1 MVEVALAG
9 KTNSGKSSFFKASTM
24 IDVEISNRPFVTI
37 KPNEGVAYVT
47 VECTEKE
54 FGIKCKPRTGLC
66 KDGIRYIPIKLWD
79 IAGLVPGAHEGRGLG
94 LQFLDDIRQ
103 AAVLLHIVD
112 FSGTTDS
119 EGLPTENYDPEDDI
133 KFVENEINLW
143 FIDVVKR
150 NVEKIKKLPSGKAEI
165 LDLLQQ
171 QSSGLGV
178 TREQLS
184 QTLDECSISEIESF
198 AKRLRE
204 KSKPILIVSN
214 KIDLKKSQENFERLK
229 VKYISIVP
237 VSADSEIALRKAS
250 EKGLINYNGG
260 NGFGLTENLDAAQKK
275 VLELIK
281 GEVVD
286 KYGSTG
292 VQECLNK
299 AVFEIL
305 NYIAVYPVA
314 DANKLTNK
322 DGNIL
327 PDVFLVPN
335 GTTMKEFAFKVHTQ
349 LGEKFITGLDAK
361 TKMRLSAD
369 HKLKNKDVV
378 SIVFGR

>member
-9 KTNSGKSSFFKASTM
+9 KTNSGKSSFFKAATM

-47 VECTEKE
+47 IECAGKE
-54 FGIKCKPRTGLC
+54 FGVKCKPKTGFC
-66 KDGIRYIPIKLWD
+66 KNGIRHVPVKLWD

-103 AAVLLHIVD
+103 ASVLLHIVD

-143 FIDVVKR
+143 FIDVIKR
-150 NVEKIKKLPSGKAEI
+150 NIEKIKKIPPGKAEI
-165 LDLLQQ
+165 LDVLQQ
-171 QSSGLGV
+171 QLSGLGA
-178 TREQLS
+178 TKEQLS
-184 QTLDECSISEIESF
+184 QNLDECSISDVELF
-198 AKRLRE
+198 ARKLRE
-204 KSKPILIVSN
+204 KSKPILIVAN
-214 KIDLKKSQENFERLK
+214 KIDLKKAQENFERLK
-229 VKYISIVP
+229 VKYNNIIP
-237 VSADSEIALRKAS
+237 VSAESEIALKKAA
-250 EKGLINYNGG
+250 EKKLIEYDGR
-260 NGFGLTENLDAAQKK
+260 GFEITGDVDAAKK
-275 VLELIK
+275 NVLELIK
-281 GEVVD
+281 KVVD
-286 KYGSTG
+286 RYDSTG

-299 AVFEIL
+299 AIFEIL

-314 DANKLTNK
+314 DANKLTDK
-322 DGNIL
+322 DGNHL

-349 LGEKFITGLDAK
+349 LGEKFITGIDAK
-361 TKMRLSAD
+361 TKMRLASD
-369 HKLKNKDVV
+369 YKLRSKDVV

>member
-9 KTNSGKSSFFKASTM
+9 KTNSGKSSFFKAATA
-24 IDVEISNRPFVTI
+24 INVEISNRPFVTI
-37 KPNEGVAYVT
+37 KPNEGVAYLT
-47 VECTEKE
+47 IDCIEKE
-54 FGIKCKPRTGLC
+54 FGIKCKPKTGFC
-66 KDGIRYIPIKLWD
+66 KNGIRYVPVKVWD

-103 AAVLLHIVD
+103 ASVLLHIVD

-143 FIDVVKR
+143 FIDVIKR
-150 NVEKIKKLPSGKAEI
+150 NIEKIKKLPPGKAEI
-165 LDLLQQ
+165 LDVLQQ
-171 QSSGLGV
+171 QLSGLGV
-178 TREQLS
+178 TKEQLS
-184 QTLDECSISEIESF
+184 QTLNECSISDVELF
-198 AKRLRE
+198 ARKLRE
-204 KSKPILIVSN
+204 KSKPILIVAN
-214 KIDLKKSQENFERLK
+214 KIDLKKAQENFERLK
-229 VKYISIVP
+229 VKYNSIIP
-237 VSADSEIALRKAS
+237 VSAESEIALKKAT
-250 EKGLINYNGG
+250 EKKLIEYNGKEFEVSG
-260 NGFGLTENLDAAQKK
+260 NLDISQKRA
-275 VLELIK
+275 LEFIK
-281 GEVVD
+281 REVIG

-314 DANKLTNK
+314 DANKLTDK

-327 PDVFLVPN
+327 PDVFIVPN
-335 GTTMKEFAFKVHTQ
+335 GTTMKEFSFKVHSQ
-349 LGEKFITGLDAK
+349 LGEKFITGIAAK

-369 HKLKNKDVV
+369 QKLKNGDVV
-378 SIVFGR
+378 SIIFGR